1 MRPSRRNSGLRGNK
15 HELSNDRPCKSR
27 IGSYFW
33 GAVPLLCDIVFFLW
47 LFSLPGWGKDRAV
60 VGENQHGPV
69 QEEFRSSSQARNY
82 STPMIREDEYMK
94 LISDTGPQAI
104 MKMICAGLNPD
115 QRHSVPRRPFM
126 INTRKVIQLRSPL
139 PASRPKRLSVSPH
152 PPHTDP

>member
-1 MRPSRRNSGLRGNK
+1 MLPRRRNSGLRGNK

-33 GAVPLLCDIVFFLW
+33 DAVPLLCDAVFLW
-47 LFSLPGWGKDRAV
+47 LFHLPGWGKDRAV

-82 STPMIREDEYMK
+82 SSPMIREDEYMK
-94 LISDTGPQAI
+94 LISDPAPQAI

-115 QRHSVPRRPFM
+115 RRHSVPRRLF
-126 INTRKVIQLRSPL
+126 IISTRKAINFALHSQP
-139 PASRPKRLSVSPH
+139 PAPNVSVSRRILHIP
-152 PPHTDP
+152 TS